1 MSKGSNARPYSVPRE
16 QFDAAFD
23 AIFKKRT
30 PEEQAK
36 EELGPFVP
44 LSSPMKG
51 PTGEEKE

>member
-16 QFDAAFD
+16 QFDAQFD

-51 PTGEEKE
+51 PMDEKG

>member
-16 QFDAAFD
+16 KFDAAFD

-51 PTGEEKE
+51 PMDEK